1 MVIRQGRVGLD
12 GRLGHIDEH
21 VNVVVITSHIL
32 VLDKPLELLLDHL
45 LRRQKHILKYI
56 DKFRLQMG

>member
-21 VNVVVITSHIL
+21 INVVVITSHIL

-45 LRRQKHILKYI
+45 L
-56 DKFRLQMG
+56 